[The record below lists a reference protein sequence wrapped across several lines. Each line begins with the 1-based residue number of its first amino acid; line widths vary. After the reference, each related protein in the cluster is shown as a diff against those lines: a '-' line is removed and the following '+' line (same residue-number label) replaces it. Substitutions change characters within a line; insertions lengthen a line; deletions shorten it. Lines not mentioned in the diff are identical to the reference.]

1 MQFKKNPFTLAILIS
16 VSPFLHANNSSLKLD
31 VIDVVAENSGAKT
44 KTNVVTLADINQSTE
59 TDLRGLL
66 REEPS
71 INFGGGNGNSQWLT
85 IRGMAQDQVDLKID
99 NTYSD
104 TQIFHHQ
111 GRFTML
117 DPTLIKRINVQKGT
131 GSASAGIGATSGQ
144 IVATT
149 VDAKDLLKEG
159 QDAGFKLNTEY
170 HSNTGWAKGG
180 TAFARYG
187 NVDALISGNWIT
199 NENYKDGNGNVVN
212 KSGLGQ
218 RALLGKIG
226 IDLNQDHRIVFSHRQ
241 EKHYGERNLREEFD
255 FAQSNNDANNNPRY
269 RITTEDTTN
278 IQYLGQNIGIIS
290 HIDVNAYYKSVIRK
304 ETDEGTQ
311 TKVNTKGVNLNLDS
325 AIGENHMFKYGI
337 NYRDQEGQ
345 PNSYAYMGI
354 GNQTKRDIGFYAEG
368 IWGFGPITLTTGARY
383 DYFKFK
389 AMDGKEVTGGDVNPS
404 VGLIWEAF
412 DGLSFNASHN
422 YATRSPRLYEPAIAS
437 GNTRGRKSVITV
449 NDDLKAERSRN
460 TEIGFNYRLN
470 ENIELNGSYFW
481 QTINDVVAITD
492 TDRTGMRYLYNGGK
506 LKNHGYELGATY
518 RYQGLTLRAGVADS
532 KPELYGNAV
541 DANTTAMLIG
551 RTWTTSV
558 AYRFEQPNLEIGW
571 RGRFVESEKGS
582 PSRGSS
588 STSGEIHRPGYG
600 VNDFF
605 VNWKPTGKDDLNIN
619 FALDN
624 AFNKYYKSHSQRTGI
639 NSLPETGRNFRV
651 SANYT
656 F

>member
-16 VSPFLHANNSSLKLD
+16 VSPFLYANDSSLKLD

-159 QDAGFKLNTEY
+159 QDVGFKLNAEY
-170 HSNTGWAKGG
+170 HSNKGWAKGG

>member
-16 VSPFLHANNSSLKLD
+16 VSPFLYANDSSLKLD

-44 KTNVVTLADINQSTE
+44 KTNVVTLNDINQSTE

-159 QDAGFKLNTEY
+159 QDVGFKLNAEY
-170 HSNTGWAKGG
+170 HSNKGWAKGG